1 MKPSRNPKK
10 LVVMGAGSCLIGQG
24 REFESF
30 GYQMLSVLREREI
43 QVVSV
48 THDPTSVF
56 TDRDLA
62 SRVYVEPLTMEVMEK
77 ILAAEK
83 PDGLLQVLGDQ
94 NTLNFTIFFDRDGVF
109 DRFGV
114 TVFGS
119 SPGAL
124 TKTEDR
130 ELLRATLSSIPARM
144 PEGRLAGTVEESVR
158 VAKTLTYPVILRPV
172 FALKGIG
179 GFVSYNMEE
188 TKELAAR
195 ALKLSPVE
203 EVIVEKALLGWK
215 EIEFEVLRDS
225 TGQALA
231 FPAFEDMDPLG
242 IHTGDSLGVY
252 PFQTIPTGVV
262 QALKDVSQKVV
273 ETLDLIGCVTI
284 QFGYDPKSEES
295 AIIDVSP
302 GLTTGAALFSNV
314 TGSQLG
320 SIATRLVLGDRLKDI
335 VRPADLSRLKDP
347 GKTENLCAFK
357 MPCFP
362 LVNLLDSE
370 TVLTASMKSNGN
382 SLSLGV
388 SFQEA
393 LAKGLSRQ
401 THQGV
406 PRFDGVN
413 LREAV
418 HHLVIPTPQRIVYIR
433 EAFRQGMDIEEVHE
447 LTHMDPFYL
456 SQICE
461 LTARESRIRERV
473 TPPIDHTADD
483 QISSVLWEA
492 KALGLPDHEIADLLG
507 MSNER
512 VLTLRDKLGINA
524 GVKTAGMMSRDKS
537 RSVRVYLTYHDKQTT
552 PPKRDRKRRRYL
564 MLGGGASVFAETS
577 QIDYA
582 CATALR
588 AIREENHEVVLL
600 DNCPEALRSC
610 DGFFD
615 KAYMEALDRESLTH
629 ILTTEAPDGVITQFG
644 GESSLAW
651 SSFIENMG
659 YSVLGT
665 PVTSIQTITDPDQET
680 RFLDRLGLTSPV
692 TKFITQPEEVLLKS
706 RTMDFPLIIT
716 GRTEAG
722 TPQADILYD
731 EGSVA
736 RFMASGVSISQDRP
750 VVLKR
755 FSEKAVG
762 LEVTALSD
770 GERVFVGPVI
780 EHIEGTAVSSVDS
793 ACILPSLTTDPDTV
807 EKIKTYTIR
816 IAKELQIIGFLN
828 IQFCL
833 RDEELGILQIHPRAS
848 HTVAFTSAAL
858 GVPLARVAAKVL
870 LGRKLEEFGLH
881 QDIEPRRIAVR
892 EAALPFDRFPGVD
905 PVLGPQPK
913 STGEVM
919 GIGETFGC
927 AFSKS
932 QTSIG
937 LPLPSGGKAFIS
949 VRNRDKRSIIFIA
962 SKLIDLGFSL
972 IATEGTAK
980 VLSRH
985 GLDVESV
992 YKIAEGRPDVVDLIK
1007 NGEIHLIINTPTGE
1021 RPRKDLL
1028 EIRSQAVTS
1037 RVPCITTISKASAAV
1052 FGIQDLK
1059 RTAREPRSLQE
1070 Y

>member
-24 REFESF
+24 RASEFF
-30 GYQMLSVLREREI
+30 GYQMLSVLRERGI
-43 QVVSV
+43 QVVAV
-48 THDPTSVF
+48 THDPTSVL

-62 SRVYVEPLTMEVMEK
+62 SRVYVEPLTMDVMER
-77 ILAAEK
+77 IFAAEK

-94 NTLNFTIFFDRDGVF
+94 NTLNFTIFFDRDGVL
-109 DRFGV
+109 DRFGMA
-114 TVFGS
+114 VFGS
-119 SPGAL
+119 SPAAL

-130 ELLRATLSSIPARM
+130 ELLRARLASISAGM
-144 PEGRLAGTVEESVR
+144 PEGKLAGTVEESVR
-158 VAKTLTYPVILRPV
+158 AAKRLGYPVVLRPV

-225 TGQALA
+225 SGQTLA

-242 IHTGDSLGVY
+242 IHTGDSLAVY
-252 PFQTIPTGVV
+252 PFQTIPAGVV
-262 QALKDVSQKVV
+262 QALRDLSQKVV
-273 ETLDLIGCVTI
+273 ETLDLIGCVSI
-284 QFGYDPKSEES
+284 QFGYDPENQES
-295 AIIDVSP
+295 AIVDVSP

-314 TGSQLG
+314 TGSRLG
-320 SIATRLVLGDRLKDI
+320 SIATRLALGDGLKDI
-335 VRPADLSRLKDP
+335 VRPADLSRLEDGGGSK
-347 GKTENLCAFK
+347 GFCAFK

-362 LVNLLDSE
+362 LANLLDPQ

-382 SLSLGV
+382 SLSFGT
-388 SFQEA
+388 SFPEA
-393 LAKGLSRQ
+393 FTKGLSRR
-401 THQGV
+401 TCQGA
-406 PRFDGVN
+406 PHLYKAN
-413 LREAV
+413 LQEAV
-418 HHLVIPTPQRIVYIR
+418 HHLAIPTPQRIFYIR
-433 EAFRQGMDIEEVHE
+433 EAFSQGMTIEEVHE

-456 SQICE
+456 NHICG
-461 LTARESRIRERV
+461 LAADESRIRERV
-473 TPPIDHTADD
+473 AQPIDQTAED
-483 QISSVLWEA
+483 QIASVLRQA
-492 KALGLPDHEIADLLG
+492 KALGLHDHEIADLLG
-507 MSNER
+507 MSNEG
-512 VLTLRDKLGINA
+512 VPALREKLGISPGIRVA
-524 GVKTAGMMSRDKS
+524 GTMSGDKS
-537 RSVRVYLTYHDKQTT
+537 PSVRVYLTYHEKQTT
-552 PPKRDRKRRRYL
+552 PRKREKKQKRYL
-564 MLGGGASVFAETS
+564 ILGGGGADSAETS

-582 CATALR
+582 CATAMR

-600 DNCPEALRSC
+600 DNCPEALCSSE
-610 DGFFD
+610 GLFD
-615 KAYMEALDRESLTH
+615 KAYTEALDAESLTH
-629 ILTTEAPDGVITQFG
+629 ILATETPDGVITQFG
-644 GESSLAW
+644 GEPSLVWSSL
-651 SSFIENMG
+651 IEKMG
-659 YSVLGT
+659 YNVLGT
-665 PVTSIQTITDPDQET
+665 PVTSIQTIRDPDLET
-680 RFLDRLGLTSPV
+680 RFLDKLGLTSPV
-692 TKFITQPEEVLLKS
+692 TKFITHPEEILLKS
-706 RTMDFPLIIT
+706 RTMGFPLIIT
-716 GRTEAG
+716 CRTKMG
-722 TPQADILYD
+722 TIQSDILYD
-731 EGSVA
+731 ERRVT
-736 RFMASGVSISQDRP
+736 RFMASGISVSPDSP
-750 VVLKR
+750 VVLRK
-755 FSEKAVG
+755 FSENAVR

-770 GERVFVGPVI
+770 GGHVFVGPVI

-807 EKIKTYTIR
+807 ERVKTHAAR
-816 IAKELQIIGFLN
+816 IAKELHIIGLLN

-833 RDEELGILQIHPRAS
+833 TDEELGVLQIHPRAS
-848 HTVAFTSAAL
+848 HTVAFTSTAL
-858 GVPLARVAAKVL
+858 GIPLAKVAAKLL
-870 LGRKLEEFGLH
+870 LGRKLEEFGLR

-919 GIGETFGC
+919 GMGETFGC

-937 LPLPSGGKAFIS
+937 LPLPSRGKAFIS
-949 VRNRDKRSIIFIA
+949 VRNRDKRAIIFIA

-1028 EIRSQAVTS
+1028 EIRSQAVTN

-1059 RTAREPRSLQE
+1059 KTALQPRSLQE